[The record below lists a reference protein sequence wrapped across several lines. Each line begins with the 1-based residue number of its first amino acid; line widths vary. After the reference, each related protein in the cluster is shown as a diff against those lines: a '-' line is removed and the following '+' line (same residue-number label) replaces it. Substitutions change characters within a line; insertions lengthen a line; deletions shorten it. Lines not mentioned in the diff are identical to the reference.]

1 MFVKFINGCKWEAI
15 ANLDNVELSNNGLFI
30 NSNYLGYDFLKT
42 KYSEVKPEQT
52 YEIYRIVFN
61 ELVKFIESSKKP
73 IFNLEASLMKAVQL
87 VCHADDEEDEE

>member
-42 KYSEVKPEQT
+42 
-52 YEIYRIVFN
+52 
-61 ELVKFIESSKKP
+61 
-73 IFNLEASLMKAVQL
+73 
-87 VCHADDEEDEE
+87 